1 MSKEAK
7 PPETTKGETTPRVDA
22 EKTQASQVVASFEFY
37 ALDPEGR
44 TFELRE
50 SELDDFIRTHP
61 GAKFYPSEAE
71 RRVVADQ
78 FHAERRMRVARAA
91 TARAKVERQRRAY
104 AEAHPDVIANER
116 IREAKARGVDLPR
129 LLEEELRKRR

>member
-1 MSKEAK
+1 
-7 PPETTKGETTPRVDA
+7 
-22 EKTQASQVVASFEFY
+22 
-37 ALDPEGR
+37 
-44 TFELRE
+44 
-50 SELDDFIRTHP
+50 
-61 GAKFYPSEAE
+61 
-71 RRVVADQ
+71 
-78 FHAERRMRVARAA
+78 MRVARTA